1 MTSRFLATRAKVC
14 GAIGLVAVPLCNY
27 YVPVLPEVSAAL
39 LALLLVRLEPSR
51 PFVALGLARR
61 PPVFRTLAIGA
72 TCGGALFLMNHL
84 VVLPVIALMI
94 QTPRNLHVFDYLRGN
109 ELAVMKLLPAIWL
122 TAGVCEEI
130 IYRGYLITTVAG
142 LLGGSRVATFVGCV
156 IAAVVFG
163 LAHDYQGLAGMLS
176 TGVVGLM
183 LGTLYIAER
192 RNLWTNIVAHAVG
205 DTISLLAIFASL
217 DRPLDDFARRMSL
230 GL

>member
-1 MTSRFLATRAKVC
+1 
-14 GAIGLVAVPLCNY
+14 
-27 YVPVLPEVSAAL
+27 
-39 LALLLVRLEPSR
+39 
-51 PFVALGLARR
+51 
-61 PPVFRTLAIGA
+61 
-72 TCGGALFLMNHL
+72 MNHL